1 MNEDCLKLTAYFSER
16 ERAEGGLLADGLL
29 GVYER
34 HRVET
39 SILLRGIEGYGL
51 RHHLRSD
58 RLLSLSEDLPIVSVA
73 IDTRPRIEALLD
85 EVTQVRRRGL
95 LTLERARMLSDGIE
109 PLSLPEELD
118 EATKLTVYLG
128 RRDRAEGKPAFIA
141 LCDLLRRHGIAGATA
156 LLGVDGTVRGQRE
169 RGRFFS
175 RNAEVPMMVVAVGS
189 GERIAAVLPEI
200 GELLHQPL
208 ITLERVRV
216 CKRDGEL
223 LGRPHPLPSTDDEGM
238 DLWQKLMIYTSES
251 AAAGKHP
258 IHLELIRRLRMSGA
272 SGATSLRGV
281 WGFHGEHEPHGDR
294 LWQLRR
300 RAPIVSIVVDK
311 PDQIAASFEIVN
323 ELTAERGLVT
333 SEMVPA
339 MTTMAEKE
347 RRGGLRLA
355 RHRF

>member
-1 MNEDCLKLTAYFSER
+1 VNEDCLKLTAYLSER
-16 ERAEGGLLADGLL
+16 ERAADGLLADALL
-29 GVYER
+29 DVYER

-39 SILLRGIEGYGL
+39 SILLRGVEGYGL

-73 IDTRPRIEALLD
+73 IDTRARIEALLD
-85 EVTQVRRRGL
+85 EVAQIRRRGL

-109 PLSLPEELD
+109 AVSLPEELG

-128 RRDRAEGKPAFIA
+128 RRDRVPGKPAFIA
-141 LCDLLRRHGIAGATA
+141 LCDLLRRRGIAGATA
-156 LLGVDGTVRGQRE
+156 LLGVDGTMRGRRE

-175 RNAEVPMMVVAVGS
+175 RNAEVPMMVIAVGS
-189 GERIAAVLPEI
+189 GERISAVLPEI

-216 CKRDGEL
+216 CKRDGKL
-223 LGRPHPLPSTDDEGM
+223 LARPHPLPSTDEGGM

-311 PDQIAASFEIVN
+311 PDQIAASFEIVD

-339 MTTMAEKE
+339 MTTIAEEK

>member
-1 MNEDCLKLTAYFSER
+1 VNEDCLKLTAYFGER
-16 ERAEGGLLADGLL
+16 DRAGDGLLADVLL
-29 GVYER
+29 DVYER
-34 HRVET
+34 HRVQT
-39 SILLRGIEGYGL
+39 SVLLRGIEGYGL

-58 RLLSLSEDLPIVSVA
+58 RLLSLSEDLPVVSVA
-73 IDTRPRIEALLD
+73 VDTRARIEALLG
-85 EVTQVRRRGL
+85 EVTEIRRRGL

-109 PLSLPEELD
+109 TVSLPQELN
-118 EATKLTVYLG
+118 EATKLSVYLG
-128 RRDRAEGKPAFIA
+128 RRDRAAGAPAFMA
-141 LCDLLRRHGIAGATA
+141 LCDLLRRRGIAGASA
-156 LLGVDGTVRGQRE
+156 LLGVDGTVRGRRE

-175 RNAEVPMMVVAVGS
+175 RNASVPMMVIAVGP
-189 GERIAAVLPEI
+189 GERIGAVLPEI
-200 GELLHQPL
+200 GELLDQPL
-208 ITLERVRV
+208 VTLERVRV

-223 LGRPHPLPSTDDEGM
+223 IGRPHPLPNEDEHGM

-251 AAAGKHP
+251 AKVGKHP
-258 IHLELIRRLRMSGA
+258 IHLALIRRLRMSGA

-281 WGFHGEHEPHGDR
+281 WGFHGDHMPHSDR
-294 LWQLRR
+294 LLQLRR
-300 RAPIVSIVVDK
+300 QAPIVSIVVDK
-311 PDQIAASFEIVN
+311 PDRIAASFEIVD

>member
-1 MNEDCLKLTAYFSER
+1 VNEDCLKLTAYFSER
-16 ERAEGGLLADGLL
+16 ERAGDVLLADALFD
-29 GVYER
+29 VYER
-34 HRVET
+34 HRVEA
-39 SILLRGIEGYGL
+39 SILLRGVEGFGL

-85 EVTQVRRRGL
+85 EVSAVRRRGL

-109 PLSLPEELD
+109 PVALPEELN

-128 RRDRAEGKPAFIA
+128 RRDRVEGKPAFVA
-141 LCDLLRRHGIAGATA
+141 LCDLLRRQGIAGATA
-156 LLGVDGTVRGQRE
+156 LLGVDGTARGRRR

-175 RNAEVPMMVVAVGS
+175 HNSEVPTMVIAVGS
-189 GERIAAVLPEI
+189 GERIAAALPAI
-200 GELLHQPL
+200 GQLLERPL
-208 ITLERVRV
+208 VTLERVRV

-223 LGRPHPLPSTDDEGM
+223 LARPHPLPSTDEEGM
-238 DLWQKLMIYTSES
+238 GLWQKLTIYTPES
-251 AAAGKHP
+251 VAGEHP
-258 IHLELIRRLRMSGA
+258 IHLELVRRLRMSGA
-272 SGATSLRGV
+272 GGATSLRGV

-311 PDQIAASFEIVN
+311 PDRIAASFEIVD

-339 MTTMAEKE
+339 MTTMAEGE